1 MSAYKK
7 LNRQNVY
14 VSDYSA
20 RKQWEAS
27 GSLIDTYDISTLR
40 GFSGSTP
47 YYPYPLD
54 FRNNRYEKLTWDS
67 VHQNF
72 YRDGIGSGLLSGSS
86 ELSLQSTLTLSGSR
100 DLKSEVAVISIPRGV
115 TGTHIEPKTFSFRP
129 LIEADDK
136 YFADDYC
143 KHRHSGQDQFVE
155 NVEYWYGSNP
165 LDDVDYAIDESNF
178 VTESVAPGDHYQY
191 VDINRKQQRFEI
203 IDDGEGA
210 LILSG
215 ANHLWTEPRRV
226 VGDIIYNKG
235 LAIITDETAARYLST
250 YSRHKLR
257 WKSNQ
262 PIYTYNVNCTVK
274 DSEYNFTYNRT
285 ALSGSLG
292 DIDNNVKDKNFT
304 PYITTVGLYNSAN
317 QLLAVAK
324 TNRPIQKTHHTDM
337 TFAVKIDI

>member
-27 GSLIDTYDISTLR
+27 GSLIETYDISTLR
-40 GFSGSTP
+40 DFSGSTP
-47 YYPYPLD
+47 FYPYPLD

-67 VHQNF
+67 VNQNF
-72 YRDGIGSGLLSGSS
+72 YRDGIGNGLTSGSS
-86 ELSLQSTLTLSGSR
+86 DLSLQSTLTLSGSR

-115 TGTHIEPKTFSFRP
+115 TGTHIEPNTFSLRP
-129 LIEADDK
+129 LVEQEDLYI
-136 YFADDYC
+136 ADDYMVDC
-143 KHRHSGQDQFVE
+143 ISGENQFIE
-155 NVEYWYGSNP
+155 NLEYWYGSNP
-165 LDDVDYAIDESNF
+165 LDDDDYVENESDF
-178 VTESVAPGDHYQY
+178 VTESISPGEDYQY
-191 VDINRKQQRFEI
+191 VDINRKQQSLTI
-203 IDDGEGA
+203 IDDGEGS
-210 LILSG
+210 LIHSG
-215 ANHLWTEPRRV
+215 SHHLWTEPKKV

-235 LAIITDETAARYLST
+235 LAIITDEVAARYFST

-262 PIYTYNVNCTVK
+262 PIYTYNVHCTVK
-274 DSEYNFTYNRT
+274 DSEYNYTYNRS

-292 DIDNNVKDKNFT
+292 NRRNNITGSNFT
-304 PYITTVGLYNSAN
+304 PYITTVGLYNAAN
-317 QLLAVAK
+317 ELLAVAK

-337 TFAVKIDI
+337 TFVVKIDI

>member
-67 VHQNF
+67 VNQNF
-72 YRDGIGSGLLSGSS
+72 YRDGIGNGLLSGSS
-86 ELSLQSTLTLSGSR
+86 DLSLQSTLTFSGSR

-115 TGTHIEPKTFSFRP
+115 TGTHIEPNTFSFRP
-129 LIEADDK
+129 LIGADDK
-136 YFADDYC
+136 FFTDDYS

-165 LDDVDYAIDESNF
+165 LDDVDYAVDEGNF

-203 IDDGEGA
+203 IDNGEGA

-215 ANHLWTEPRRV
+215 ANHLWTEPTKI

-274 DSEYNFTYNRT
+274 DSEYNFTYNHT

-292 DIDNNVKDKNFT
+292 DIESNVKDKNFT